1 MPMPQWNR
9 LMVRAAQLRICKHSD
24 LGSWRTK
31 SLISGEQSSKYNA
44 SPPSQSC
51 YRKAWR
57 ALLRD
62 RTVGQRCPP
71 NDGALPLYCALQK
84 NQLSP
89 PALAF
94 YFSFFTSLCPFPLG
108 CFLKTRGWGE
118 GYCTVHC
125 KHLPLSFTS
134 MFDSDGFTS
143 SPPSIWPFGLCPSSW
158 LSSSN

>member
-1 MPMPQWNR
+1 
-9 LMVRAAQLRICKHSD
+9 MVRAAQLRICEHSD

-44 SPPSQSC
+44 SLPSQSC
-51 YRKAWR
+51 HRKAWH
-57 ALLRD
+57 ALLRN
-62 RTVGQRCPP
+62 RTVGQHCPP

-84 NQLSP
+84 ISFQL
-89 PALAF
+89 PAL
-94 YFSFFTSLCPFPLG
+94 PFILVFLLLSALSLG
-108 CFLKTRGWGE
+108 CFLKTRGWVE

-143 SPPSIWPFGLCPSSW
+143 SPPSIWPFGLCPLSW